1 MAATSRLCLA
11 TGTAPP
17 KQQTDLVS
25 DHATKKV
32 CVGGGEKSVFVCV
45 CVSER
50 EIFKF

>member
-1 MAATSRLCLA
+1 MAVTSRLCLA

-32 CVGGGEKSVFVCV
+32 CVGGKKKRVCV
-45 CVSER
+45 CVCER
-50 EIFKF
+50 ERDL